1 MVILKLDII
10 HFGKLKEKE
19 ITLRPGMNVI
29 TGDNESGKTTI
40 AAFVK
45 AMIFGLQT
53 DSEAWN
59 RFLPYDEDGNY
70 GGGMRVLM
78 GGAIYELSRSFVK
91 GAESCKIVKAAD
103 GTEVPEPEAFLNSF
117 LAGMSEQAYE
127 ETGFMSQTSFLKDLE
142 KWGPSAEK
150 NEALLHEQEVRAEF
164 LKAKEELA
172 KKKEE
177 FSALLMPEIFTEADE
192 VNQKLNGNLEAA
204 EELKKAY
211 PDVTRELLEQKESYE
226 QNVIR
231 VEEDNR
237 NTAMTLKTD
246 MLEKKKE
253 LEAHASD
260 VTKVGRGRSALG
272 TIFMVLSLLLAIAS
286 YFFMSSEK
294 IGGMD
299 HPYFYYMIGGFG
311 AAVLFLIIGIILA
324 VAASVKRKHALE
336 RLQEMEVYRSA
347 SEIAERNYQT
357 YLNNQSAETE
367 RVDDKEGREARIRE
381 LSGRMET
388 MQADMSRYADEQK
401 MLTARKSLIDRQVDE
416 QNRILKE
423 IRALDLA
430 MESFDRL
437 YSAPDTEET
446 DALSEKASGYLSAI
460 DVRKDNTIRISDGVV
475 TVETNGTK
483 VPVSQLSTSAALETL
498 LAVRLT
504 LFDEADEKKCL
515 PLVLDDVFTN
525 FDADRMNA
533 GMKLLRTLGRQVI
546 LFSCQVRERQ
556 SL

>member
-1 MVILKLDII
+1 M
-10 HFGKLKEKE
+10 
-19 ITLRPGMNVI
+19 
-29 TGDNESGKTTI
+29 
-40 AAFVK
+40 
-45 AMIFGLQT
+45 
-53 DSEAWN
+53 
-59 RFLPYDEDGNY
+59 
-70 GGGMRVLM
+70 
-78 GGAIYELSRSFVK
+78 
-91 GAESCKIVKAAD
+91 
-103 GTEVPEPEAFLNSF
+103 
-117 LAGMSEQAYE
+117 
-127 ETGFMSQTSFLKDLE
+127 
-142 KWGPSAEK
+142 
-150 NEALLHEQEVRAEF
+150 
-164 LKAKEELA
+164 
-172 KKKEE
+172 
-177 FSALLMPEIFTEADE
+177 
-192 VNQKLNGNLEAA
+192 
-204 EELKKAY
+204 
-211 PDVTRELLEQKESYE
+211 
-226 QNVIR
+226 
-231 VEEDNR
+231 
-237 NTAMTLKTD
+237 
-246 MLEKKKE
+246 
-253 LEAHASD
+253 
-260 VTKVGRGRSALG
+260 
-272 TIFMVLSLLLAIAS
+272 
-286 YFFMSSEK
+286 
-294 IGGMD
+294 
-299 HPYFYYMIGGFG
+299 
-311 AAVLFLIIGIILA
+311 
-324 VAASVKRKHALE
+324 
-336 RLQEMEVYRSA
+336 
-347 SEIAERNYQT
+347 
-357 YLNNQSAETE
+357 
-367 RVDDKEGREARIRE
+367 DDKEGREARIRE

-525 FDADRMNA
+525 FDAARMNA